1 MFDEGGRRR
10 GVGVHKQVEMRLET
24 GMATMLDVL
33 AWEIELAGARC
44 VSLDAVVGELMH
56 AIPPEHRERLIEGMH
71 VVDLLSQHLTSLS
84 AFARKLSEDAPAD
97 ACVPVTDA
105 LAGITLGALADRMA
119 TAFGAE
125 ESADVEIAAG
135 DLDFF

>member
-1 MFDEGGRRR
+1 
-10 GVGVHKQVEMRLET
+10 VGVHEQVETRLET

-44 VSLDAVVGELMH
+44 VSLDAIVGELMQT
-56 AIPPEHRERLIEGMH
+56 IPVEHRARLIEGMH
-71 VVDLLSQHLTSLS
+71 TVDLLAQHLTSLS

-97 ACVPVTDA
+97 ACVPVADA

-125 ESADVEIAAG
+125 ETADTDAGAG
-135 DLDFF
+135 DLDVF